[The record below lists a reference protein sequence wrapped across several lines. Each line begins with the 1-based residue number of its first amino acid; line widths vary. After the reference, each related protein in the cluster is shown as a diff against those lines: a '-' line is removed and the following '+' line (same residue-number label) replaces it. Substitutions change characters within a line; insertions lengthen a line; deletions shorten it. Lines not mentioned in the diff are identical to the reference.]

1 LAPHVFSLTPSSPPS
16 HPRLLVFGGGS
27 AARDGQLA
35 LFDTSTGARS
45 ACAPPHAHG
54 AGPTAL
60 ALPAVGGGARAVVTT
75 GGGAAA
81 NVAASGGEDGL
92 VRLWGCDAATRDSA
106 SGIPVAAGMME
117 PPRLLHTLRGHT
129 GAVHCVAVSAPSEG
143 DFVVSGSADASIRVW
158 SAASG
163 RCLENVSAKGRPVLS
178 LSLVGRLLASAGR
191 DGVITVWDLQRSS
204 ADSSGAQLRV
214 VTQLAAVRHTPRTC
228 PPPSHP
234 HPLLASAHQTGSLLP
249 ATPLPPHHTPFP
261 SPPPAPHAL
270 RLSSHPPHLPHIS
283 SHPVF

>member
-1 LAPHVFSLTPSSPPS
+1 M
-16 HPRLLVFGGGS
+16 
-27 AARDGQLA
+27 
-35 LFDTSTGARS
+35 
-45 ACAPPHAHG
+45 
-54 AGPTAL
+54 
-60 ALPAVGGGARAVVTT
+60 
-75 GGGAAA
+75 
-81 NVAASGGEDGL
+81 
-92 VRLWGCDAATRDSA
+92 RLWGCDAATRDSA